1 MPNNYLVVLA
11 VERPNEQKSQLL
23 TCVRTSVLLPYFPFI
38 ELNIFNFPSSQ
49 ICGNNMVY
57 RSVCYF
63 KDNCNSLLT
72 Y

>member
-38 ELNIFNFPSSQ
+38 ELNIFNFPPHKY
-49 ICGNNMVY
+49 MVIIWY
-57 RSVCYF
+57 IEVCATSKITVIPY
-63 KDNCNSLLT
+63 
-72 Y
+72 

>member
-38 ELNIFNFPSSQ
+38 ELNIFIFSSQ
-49 ICGNNMVY
+49 LYGKLYGISKCV
-57 RSVCYF
+57 
-63 KDNCNSLLT
+63 LLQE
-72 Y
+72 